1 MIIDR
6 GIMTEIIAHAEKEA
20 PVEACGYLAGAGGR
34 ITRHYRLM
42 NAEGRE
48 DHYTADPV
56 EQFAVYKAVRREGLQ
71 IIGAYH
77 SHPVTPAR
85 PSAEDIRLAQDPHL
99 LYVIVSLAGGQRTV
113 KGFWIKGGEVEEEL
127 LTVEEKEQ

>member
-6 GIMTEIIAHAEKEA
+6 DIIEQMIAHAEQEA
-20 PVEACGYLAGAGGR
+20 PIEACGYLAGIGGR
-34 ITRHYRLM
+34 VTRRYPLT

-56 EQFAVYKAVRREGLQ
+56 EQFAVHKAVRQEGLE
-71 IIGAYH
+71 ILAAYH

-85 PSAEDIRLAQDPHL
+85 PSAEDIRLAHDPDL
-99 LYVIVSLAGGQRTV
+99 LYIIVSLAGEKKSV
-113 KGFWIKGGEVEEEL
+113 KGFYIREGEVSEEPL
-127 LTVEEKEQ
+127 VVES